1 MNLMRGCYFSGRFLI
16 YLVMNDP
23 LWDLIVGIFDVGG
36 LKITMVTKSNYSN
49 FNAVSSF
56 RKHANIIIIQP
67 WMCKTHF
74 IFYGISLGSQIS
86 NFQNCGLLNLNKA
99 LHFYAFLIVTLCKL
113 KYSRVHFSSDKA
125 FYKILKKP
133 SIVQKKSYLIW
144 KPLVLP
150 LIKNKKLFF
159 FEKPN

>member
-1 MNLMRGCYFSGRFLI
+1 MRGLLFFWEISNIFSHEWPTVG
-16 YLVMNDP
+16 
-23 LWDLIVGIFDVGG
+23 LIVGIFDVGG
-36 LKITMVTKSNYSN
+36 LKITMVTKSNYST

-67 WMCKTHF
+67 WMCKNHF

-113 KYSRVHFSSDKA
+113 KYLLLSMHLNRYTRINFLCTYFHCVCM
-125 FYKILKKP
+125 
-133 SIVQKKSYLIW
+133 
-144 KPLVLP
+144 
-150 LIKNKKLFF
+150 N
-159 FEKPN
+159 

>member
-1 MNLMRGCYFSGRFLI
+1 
-16 YLVMNDP
+16 MNDP

-36 LKITMVTKSNYSN
+36 LKITMVTKSNYST

-133 SIVQKKSYLIW
+133 SILGFS
-144 KPLVLP
+144 
-150 LIKNKKLFF
+150 KNFCFLFF
-159 FEKPN
+159 PNENQLGFHMRYGFSRNLQKTSFQLWCTRL